1 MAPVR
6 IAILSADRRLSERL
20 LGVARAQASL
30 AVVGRDE
37 RAALGPSLRAARPDV
52 LLVDSRLEG
61 ALGLCALLRDE
72 GGPAVIFTAVRDE
85 DDWVRRALEAGARG
99 ILARSVQAGDVVKAI
114 RIVHEGR
121 IWVRRRVL
129 EECLERLTSA
139 SIARLA
145 GEAVLELWLS
155 RREREVFRQA
165 ATGLSNKEVADRLAI
180 SQATVKTHLSRIFQ
194 KLGLRRRSELVAA
207 HHGLIHIAPALTSPR
222 SPRRRT

>member
-1 MAPVR
+1 MTPVR
-6 IAILSADRRLSERL
+6 IAILSADRRLCERL
-20 LGVARAQASL
+20 LGIAGTQGSL
-30 AVVGRDE
+30 AVVGHDE
-37 RAALGPSLRAARPDV
+37 QATLQPPLRAARPDV

-61 ALGLCALLRDE
+61 ALHLCVVLKNE
-72 GGPAVIFTAVRDE
+72 GGPAVIFTAVRGD

-99 ILARSVQAGDVVKAI
+99 FLAKSARAEDIVKAI
-114 RIVHEGR
+114 RIVHEGQ

-194 KLGLRRRSELVAA
+194 KLGLRRRSQLVAA
-207 HHGLIHIAPALTSPR
+207 RHGLIRLAPELTPPR
-222 SPRRRT
+222 SPRRRA

>member
-6 IAILSADRRLSERL
+6 IAILSADRRLCERL
-20 LGVARAQASL
+20 LGIAGAQGSL

-37 RAALGPSLRAARPDV
+37 QATLRPPLRAARPDV

-61 ALGLCALLRDE
+61 ALGLCVVLKNE
-72 GGPAVIFTAVRDE
+72 GGPAVIFTAVRDD
-85 DDWVRRALEAGARG
+85 DDWVRRALAAGARG
-99 ILARSVQAGDVVKAI
+99 FLAKSARAEDIVKAI
-114 RIVHEGR
+114 RIVHEGQ

-145 GEAVLELWLS
+145 GQAVLELWLS
-155 RREREVFRQA
+155 RREREVFQQA
-165 ATGLSNKEVADRLAI
+165 ASGLSNKEVADRLAI

-207 HHGLIHIAPALTSPR
+207 HHGLIRPAPDLTPPR
-222 SPRRRT
+222 SPRRRA

>member
-6 IAILSADRRLSERL
+6 IVILSGDRLLCERL
-20 LGVARAQASL
+20 LGIAGAEGSL

-37 RAALGPSLRAARPDV
+37 RATLRPSLRAARPDV

-61 ALGLCALLRDE
+61 ALGLCVGLRNE
-72 GGPAVIFTAVRDE
+72 GGPAVIFIAVRDD

-99 ILARSVQAGDVVKAI
+99 FLAKNAQAEDIVKAI
-114 RIVHEGR
+114 RIVHEGQ

-129 EECLERLTSA
+129 EECLERLTGA

-145 GEAVLELWLS
+145 GEIILELRLS

-207 HHGLIHIAPALTSPR
+207 YHGLIPRALNLTLRPNPR
-222 SPRRRT
+222 HRS